1 MTEFH
6 EGDDIALLG
15 KDSDPTTRQERIAEY
30 VMRHG
35 SAATKDLAAQFD
47 VSVMTIHRDLDKLEK
62 QSVLRKYRGGATA
75 LPSSV
80 FESNFRYRLATA
92 NAEKNAIARL
102 ALTKVETGQAVMLDD
117 STTALALARLLP
129 TVAPITVITN
139 FHAAI
144 KDLIKA
150 DGIHLI
156 ALGGEYMPG
165 HEAFVGAN
173 CVDAIASLRSDVL
186 FMSTSAVSG
195 GVAFQQ
201 EQEIVMIKR
210 AMMASATK
218 RVLLVD
224 HNKFGK
230 TALNKVA
237 PLTDFDLVVVDAGTP
252 EDVLS
257 QLREQRV
264 PVEVAPMG
272 IMLYEGG

>member
-1 MTEFH
+1 MTELH
-6 EGDDIALLG
+6 KGDDTALFE
-15 KDSDPTTRQERIAEY
+15 KNPDPAMRQERIAEY

-35 SAATKDLAAQFD
+35 SAATKDLAALFE
-47 VSVMTIHRDLDKLEK
+47 VSVMTVHRDLDELEK
-62 QSVLRKYRGGATA
+62 RSVLRKYRGGATA

-80 FESNFRYRLATA
+80 FESNIRYRLATA
-92 NAEKNAIARL
+92 SAEKDAIARL
-102 ALTKVETGQAVMLDD
+102 ALTKIEFGQAVMLDD
-117 STTALALARLLP
+117 STTVLALARLLP

-144 KDLIKA
+144 KELTKA
-150 DGIHLI
+150 DGIRLI

-173 CVDAIASLRSDVL
+173 CIDAIASLRSDVL

-201 EQEIVMIKR
+201 EQEVVMIKR

-230 TALNKVA
+230 AALNKVA
-237 PLTDFDLVVVDAGTP
+237 PLTDFDLILVDASTP

-264 PVEVAPMG
+264 SVEVAP
-272 IMLYEGG
+272 L

>member
-6 EGDDIALLG
+6 EGDDIPLLG
-15 KDSDPTTRQERIAEY
+15 KDSDPAMRQERIAEY
-30 VMRHG
+30 VMRYG

-47 VSVMTIHRDLDKLEK
+47 VSVMTVHRDLDKLEK
-62 QSVLRKYRGGATA
+62 QGVLRKYRGGVTA

-92 NAEKNAIARL
+92 SAEKNAIARL
-102 ALTKVETGQAVMLDD
+102 ALTKVEPGQAVMLDD

-144 KDLIKA
+144 KDLTKA
-150 DGIHLI
+150 DSIHLI
-156 ALGGEYMPG
+156 VLGGEYMSG

-173 CVDAIASLRSDVL
+173 CIDAIASLRSDIL

-195 GVAFQQ
+195 GIAFQQ

-210 AMMASATK
+210 AMMASATR

-264 PVEVAPMG
+264 SVEVAPMG
-272 IMLYEGG
+272 IILYEG